1 MKVRIV
7 SRPWSL
13 EMAERLE
20 AEINAFLADLPD
32 EAVKHIDTQ
41 IVAARSDDGT
51 VKSESIISIWYE
63 GSATAST
70 LPPELKDLETGAEL
84 KKPGVTSSLDKDE

>member
-1 MKVRIV
+1 MRVKIF

-20 AEINAFLADLPD
+20 ADVNAFLTDIPEGAI
-32 EAVKHIDTQ
+32 KHIDTQ

-63 GSATAST
+63 GSAPETA
-70 LPPELKDLETGAEL
+70 LPPELKSLERGAEASPPE
-84 KKPGVTSSLDKDE
+84 PGDIVRER

>member
-1 MKVRIV
+1 MKVKIF

-20 AEINAFLADLPD
+20 AEINSFLTDLPD

-70 LPPELKDLETGAEL
+70 LPPVLKDLEAGAEISA
-84 KKPGVTSSLDKDE
+84 PGLTTDLDKK